1 MKPLSPDDI
10 RASIVNAPP
19 ETVERMALPG
29 LHETL
34 WEHREYL
41 GWRDPQAPQR
51 GYIVFLR
58 GEEPV
63 GMVVRA
69 SESRMS
75 RSMSA
80 ICSLCRTQQPADQVS
95 MFSVPKAGQAGL
107 DGNTVG
113 TYICADLACSTI
125 IRILPPPS
133 DMQPSPTDVVASRAA
148 GLLTRLES
156 FTSEVLKSAA

>member
-19 ETVERMALPG
+19 ETVDSMALPG

-51 GYIVFLR
+51 GYIVFWR

-80 ICSLCRTQQPADQVS
+80 ICSLCRTQQPANQVS

-113 TYICADLACSTI
+113 TYICSDLACSTI